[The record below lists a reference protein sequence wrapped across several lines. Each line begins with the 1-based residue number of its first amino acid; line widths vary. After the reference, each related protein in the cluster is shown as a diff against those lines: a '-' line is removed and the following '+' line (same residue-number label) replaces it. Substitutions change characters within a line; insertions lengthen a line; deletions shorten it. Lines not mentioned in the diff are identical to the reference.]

1 MRRAS
6 SPVSL
11 RYSVE
16 EQEYW
21 GDGATAS
28 ARYPRRMIL
37 YSEATSP
44 YSAVVRVA
52 AYAKQLAIEIAPPPG
67 GLKSDEY
74 RALSGTGT
82 VPCLWL
88 DDGSALPELTVILAY
103 LDDKFPSRRCC
114 RRHAEGRA
122 RTLLLV
128 RLGVGGVIDPL
139 VGLFHDLSAG
149 IATAQAAALER
160 LTAGLGR
167 VEHFLS
173 PEGYAAGPTFTQA
186 DCVLGPS
193 LMGPAAFAGML
204 GAPDLLTRHPK
215 LTAYNT
221 RVAQHPAVAKVLGE
235 LQAAL
240 ASNPLP
246 GG

>member
-1 MRRAS
+1 
-6 SPVSL
+6 
-11 RYSVE
+11 
-16 EQEYW
+16 
-21 GDGATAS
+21 
-28 ARYPRRMIL
+28 
-37 YSEATSP
+37 
-44 YSAVVRVA
+44 
-52 AYAKQLAIEIAPPPG
+52 
-67 GLKSDEY
+67 LKSDAY

-82 VPCLWL
+82 VPCLRL
-88 DDGSALPELTVILAY
+88 DDGSALPESTVILAY
-103 LDDKFPSRRCC
+103 LDEKFPQPPLLPGG
-114 RRHAEGRA
+114 AEDRA
-122 RTLLLV
+122 RALLLV
-128 RLGVGGVIDPL
+128 RLGVDGVIAPI

-149 IATAQAAALER
+149 VATAQATALER

-173 PEGYAAGPTFTQA
+173 PDGYAAGPAFSQA

-193 LMGPAAFAGML
+193 LMGVGAFAGML

-215 LTAYNT
+215 LAAYAG
-221 RVAQHPAVAKVLGE
+221 RVAQHPAVAKVLAE

>member
-1 MRRAS
+1 
-6 SPVSL
+6 
-11 RYSVE
+11 
-16 EQEYW
+16 
-21 GDGATAS
+21 
-28 ARYPRRMIL
+28 MIL

-52 AYAKQLAIEIAPPPG
+52 VYAKALPIEIAGPPG

-82 VPCLWL
+82 VPCLAL
-88 DDGSALPELTVILAY
+88 DDGSALPESTVILAY
-103 LDDKFPSRRCC
+103 LDDKFPAPSLLAGT
-114 RRHAEGRA
+114 AEQKARA
-122 RTLLLV
+122 LLLV
-128 RLGVGGVIDPL
+128 RLGVGGVIDPI

-149 IATAQAAALER
+149 VPTAQATALER

-173 PEGYAAGPTFTQA
+173 DDGFAAGPAFSQA

-193 LMGPAAFAGML
+193 LMGVGAFAGML

-215 LTAYNT
+215 LAAYAG

-235 LQAAL
+235 LQAAM
-240 ASNPLP
+240 AANPLP
-246 GG
+246 G